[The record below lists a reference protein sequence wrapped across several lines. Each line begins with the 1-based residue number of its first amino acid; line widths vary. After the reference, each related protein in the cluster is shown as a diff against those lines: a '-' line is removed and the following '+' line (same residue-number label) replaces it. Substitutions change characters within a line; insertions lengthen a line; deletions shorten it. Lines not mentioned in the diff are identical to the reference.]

1 MHSAILSTF
10 IEIPFVIKFF
20 VLYIFEWPF
29 YTGLLFTQVYCNFFL
44 IPEKESSRTMSTES
58 VKGSEADNL
67 TTSSEAQNE
76 PKQENSQSH
85 VTSSE
90 EAGKTTDSE
99 GEAKIKAD
107 AEEAEKQR
115 SPRSASAGSRTGSDK
130 EGDGTDEQKGDV
142 QSARSR
148 SSSGGRKSPGG
159 TSRPR
164 SSESRPKSTTSSRGS
179 GEVTFEAKAKHRK
192 KKKAGDLIFIEGHQV
207 TFTVTISVAIPTG
220 KT

>member
-1 MHSAILSTF
+1 MS
-10 IEIPFVIKFF
+10 
-20 VLYIFEWPF
+20 
-29 YTGLLFTQVYCNFFL
+29 GRFTQVYCNFFL

-76 PKQENSQSH
+76 PKQENSKSH
-85 VTSSE
+85 GTSSSE
-90 EAGKTTDSE
+90 EAGKTTGTSDSE

-130 EGDGTDEQKGDV
+130 EGDGTDEQKGDM
-142 QSARSR
+142 QTARSR

-164 SSESRPKSTTSSRGS
+164 SSDSRPKSTTSSRGS

-192 KKKAGDLIFIEGHQV
+192 KKKGGDLIFIEGHQV